1 MNIVHI
7 GNTFGESHWGH
18 NTFSIVRKLPRD
30 IFGVSSSHY
39 TLPSSYQGGE
49 LLEDYDGDSQVFNLF
64 NRVIITM
71 KKMTGFTIIIAR
83 APSTRRT
90 LRGTRKTLRMRKP
103 ALHGAGTCS
112 SAIPADT
119 IFFAFGLFLII
130 TSSSISSEEALAAC
144 EGAVDNIAL
153 DGATR

>member
-1 MNIVHI
+1 MCVNKK
-7 GNTFGESHWGH
+7 GETISQGGEV
-18 NTFSIVRKLPRD
+18 FED
-30 IFGVSSSHY
+30 
-39 TLPSSYQGGE
+39 YQGGKE
-49 LLEDYDGDSQVFNLF
+49 YGQNQVFNLF
-64 NRVIITM
+64 NRVIITI
-71 KKMTGFTIIIAR
+71 KKMTFTIIIAR

-112 SAIPADT
+112 SAIPAGIYT
-119 IFFAFGLFLII
+119 IFFALFLII
-130 TSSSISSEEALAAC
+130 TASSISSEEALAAC